1 VVYYIPN
8 AFTPNND
15 GFNDKLESVVIGATE
30 FEMLIY
36 NRWGQIVFKSNNA
49 SQFWDGTYN
58 GTPCPEGVYAYRIK
72 FKGRKTPNRQDK
84 GSILLL
90 RPKN

>member
-1 VVYYIPN
+1 VYYIPN

-15 GFNDKLESVVIGATE
+15 GFNDKLESVVIGAVE

-36 NRWGQIVFKSNNA
+36 NRWGQIVFKSENP
-49 SQFWDGTYN
+49 SQFWDGTVN
-58 GTPCPEGVYAYRIK
+58 GNPCPEGVYAYRIK
-72 FKGRKTPNRQDK
+72 FKGRKTANRQDK
-84 GSILLL
+84 GVVLLL